1 MTNHRKKPV
10 ACDNNST
17 IHDHDDDDDDREGE
31 ISRRKVNKYACA
43 CAVVGSMISI
53 IFGYDTGVMS
63 GAMIFIKEEFTI
75 KEGQVE
81 VLAGILN
88 LCALVGSLCAGRTSD
103 YIGRRY
109 TIVMASIIFMLG
121 SILMGYAPNY
131 GVLIAGRCT
140 AGVGVG
146 FALMIAPVY
155 AAEISS
161 ANTRGFLSSLPEIG
175 ISVGI
180 LLGYISNNVFAKLS
194 LELGWRMM
202 LGIAAI
208 PSLFLAVGILKMP
221 ESPRWLIMQGK
232 VGEAKKILY
241 KVCDDSEEAEQR
253 LKDIKRAAGID
264 ENCTADVVEI
274 PKSRTEGEDGVWK
287 QLLIRPTP
295 TVRRMLIAGVGIH
308 FFEHAT
314 GTEAVI
320 LYGPRIFR
328 KAGVMARRKLLMATV
343 GVGLTKLTFITIST
357 FIIDKIG
364 RRKLLLFSIAGM
376 IVTLTGLATCL
387 TVVERA
393 DERLLWALVL
403 SLIFVYGFI
412 MFFNIGL
419 CPVCWVYSSEIFP
432 TKLRAAGV
440 SISVGVNRVMNATV
454 SMTFLSLSSAITI
467 GGAFYLFASVS
478 VVAWFF
484 VYFCLPETKG
494 RSLEEME
501 EVFTKD
507 GDDKNEKKQ
516 LELVKS

>member
-1 MTNHRKKPV
+1 M
-10 ACDNNST
+10 A
-17 IHDHDDDDDDREGE
+17 IAGE
-31 ISRRKVNKYACA
+31 ISSERKLNKYACR

-63 GAMIFIKEEFTI
+63 GAMIFIKEEFSV
-75 KEGQVE
+75 KEGQIE

-131 GVLIAGRCT
+131 GVLLAGRCT

-175 ISVGI
+175 ISCGI
-180 LLGYISNNVFAKLS
+180 LLGYISNNIFARLR
-194 LELGWRMM
+194 LELGWRLM

-208 PSLFLAVGILKMP
+208 PSLFLAIGILKMP
-221 ESPRWLIMQGK
+221 ESPRWLVMQGRL
-232 VGEAKKILY
+232 GEAKKIMY
-241 KVCDDSEEAEQR
+241 KVCDDAEEAEQR
-253 LKDIKRAAGID
+253 LRDIKRAAGID
-264 ENCTADVVEI
+264 ENTTDDVVKI
-274 PKSRTEGEDGVWK
+274 PKPKNVAGGGGVWRD
-287 QLLIRPTP
+287 LLLRPTP
-295 TVRRMLIAGVGIH
+295 TVRRMLIAGVGVH

-328 KAGVMARRKLLMATV
+328 KAGVTAKRKLLLATV

-357 FIIDKIG
+357 FIIDKVG
-364 RRKLLLFSIAGM
+364 RRTLLLFSIGGM
-376 IVTLTGLATCL
+376 IVTLAGLGTCL
-387 TVVERA
+387 TVVEHS
-393 DERLLWALVL
+393 EKKLLWALVL
-403 SLIFVYGFI
+403 SLIFVYSFI
-412 MFFNIGL
+412 MFFNVGL

-432 TKLRAAGV
+432 MRLRAAGA
-440 SISVGVNRVMNATV
+440 SVAVAVNRLMNATV
-454 SMTFLSLSSAITI
+454 SMSFLSLSSAITI
-467 GGAFYLFASVS
+467 GGAFYLFAGVA

-484 VYFCLPETKG
+484 VFFCLPETKG

-501 EVFTKD
+501 ELFSKG
-507 GDDKNEKKQ
+507 GDTTSKNQTKQ
-516 LELVKS
+516 LELVTS

>member
-1 MTNHRKKPV
+1 MEAGATIKAHGERKL
-10 ACDNNST
+10 
-17 IHDHDDDDDDREGE
+17 
-31 ISRRKVNKYACA
+31 NKYACA

-75 KEGQVE
+75 KEGQLE

-109 TIVMASIIFMLG
+109 TIVLASIIFMLG
-121 SILMGYAPNY
+121 SILMGYSPNY
-131 GVLIAGRCT
+131 GVLLAGRCI

-175 ISVGI
+175 ISTGI
-180 LLGYISNNVFAKLS
+180 LLGYISNNVFARLS
-194 LELGWRMM
+194 LKLGWRIM
-202 LGIAAI
+202 LGIAAL
-208 PSLFLAVGILKMP
+208 PSLFLAIGILKMP
-221 ESPRWLIMQGK
+221 ESPRWLIMQGRL
-232 VGEAKKILY
+232 GEAKKIMY
-241 KVCDDSEEAEQR
+241 KVCDDSEEAEER
-253 LKDIKRAAGID
+253 LKDIKKAAGID
-264 ENCTADVVEI
+264 ENCTDETVIV
-274 PKSRTEGEDGVWK
+274 PKSKTAQGEAGVWK
-287 QLLIRPTP
+287 ELLFKPTP

-320 LYGPRIFR
+320 LYGPRIFK
-328 KAGVMARRKLLMATV
+328 KAGVMAKRKLLLATV

-357 FIIDKIG
+357 FIIDRVG
-364 RRKLLLFSIAGM
+364 RRKLLLVSITGM
-376 IVTLTGLATCL
+376 IVALTGLGTCL
-387 TVVERA
+387 TMVEHA
-393 DERLLWALVL
+393 EKKLLWALVL
-403 SLIFVYGFI
+403 SLIFVYMFI

-419 CPVCWVYSSEIFP
+419 CPVCWVYSAEIFP
-432 TKLRAAGV
+432 MNLRAAGASV
-440 SISVGVNRVMNATV
+440 SVGMNRVMNATV
-454 SMTFLSLSSAITI
+454 SMTFLSLADAITY
-467 GGAFYLFASVS
+467 GGAFYLYASVA

-494 RSLEEME
+494 RRLEEME
-501 EVFTKD
+501 EIFSKGAVNS
-507 GDDKNEKKQ
+507 KNGNRQ
-516 LELVKS
+516 VELVDS